1 MPDGRPSKSP
11 ELNLFAQLCGFKPI
25 EENILDIYDA
35 LRACI
40 SLGERGWGL
49 ALALLNVVLGGSVA
63 VPDVVAAIPPGYLK
77 YVKRV
82 SLINYPVVEELL
94 PDVVFPLKLIVS
106 SEAEDKE
113 GRRVEIV
120 AKRYPKA
127 FGVFIEYERPDLST
141 GNAAIERSLWVIYE
155 AETGQYPYKAFLAPS
170 SVAERVAKLLD
181 ERGVAH
187 LEEGYKVLDE
197 AREILKRYSYEEIK
211 ELEATGKS
219 PLPEGVKVR
228 PIAPGPDGVEVPGD
242 VERPP
247 RPRRHRPP
255 PS

>member
-1 MPDGRPSKSP
+1 MDRPSKSP

-25 EENILDIYDA
+25 EENILDIYNA
-35 LRACI
+35 LRVCI

-63 VPDVVAAIPPGYLK
+63 VPDTVTAIPPGYLK

-82 SLINYPVVEELL
+82 SLVNYPVIEELL
-94 PDVVFPLKLIVS
+94 PDVAFPLKLIVS

-113 GRRVEIV
+113 RKPVEVV
-120 AKRYPKA
+120 AERYPKA

-141 GNAAIERSLWVIYE
+141 GNATVERSLWVIYE
-155 AETGQYPYKAFLAPS
+155 AGTGQYPYKAFLAPS

-181 ERGVAH
+181 ERATVH
-187 LEEGYKVLDE
+187 LEEGFKVLDE
-197 AREILKRYSYEEIK
+197 AREVLKRHSYEEIG
-211 ELEATGKS
+211 ELEAIGKS

-228 PIAPGPDGVEVPGD
+228 PKFVAGPDD
-242 VERPP
+242 VERP